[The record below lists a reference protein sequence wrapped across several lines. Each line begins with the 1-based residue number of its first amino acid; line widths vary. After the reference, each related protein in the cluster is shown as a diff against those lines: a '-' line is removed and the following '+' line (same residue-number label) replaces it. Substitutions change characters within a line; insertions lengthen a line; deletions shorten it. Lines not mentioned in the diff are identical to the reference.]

1 MQIIPLPTFVDRI
14 FLNLWIFWNLM
25 SITNWNENGLMANS
39 SKSHFLISP
48 YETKYMQMQNSC
60 IKASSSEELL
70 GIKIDS
76 NLIFHDHILS
86 LCSKTNKKLSALSRE
101 SKYMGIN
108 RRRILMKSYIF
119 SQFNYSPLVWMCHS
133 RSLNNKINRM

>member
-1 MQIIPLPTFVDRI
+1 MD
-14 FLNLWIFWNLM
+14 FLK
-25 SITNWNENGLMANS
+25 SKATNVFKWFRENGLIANS

-48 YETKYMQMQNSC
+48 NETKSIQIQNSY

-76 NLIFHDHILS
+76 NLTSHDHIIS
-86 LCSKTNKKLSALSRE
+86 LCSKANKKLSALSRA

-108 RRRILMKSYIF
+108 KTYINEIL
-119 SQFNYSPLVWMCHS
+119 YSLT
-133 RSLNNKINRM
+133 I

>member
-1 MQIIPLPTFVDRI
+1 
-14 FLNLWIFWNLM
+14 
-25 SITNWNENGLMANS
+25 
-39 SKSHFLISP
+39 
-48 YETKYMQMQNSC
+48 MQNSC

-108 RRRILMKSYIF
+108 KTYINEILYFLTI
-119 SQFNYSPLVWMCHS
+119 QLL
-133 RSLNNKINRM
+133 SLSLDVS